1 MEALLQLGSQQPF
14 SADLPLKLYKI
25 LMMKTDFSAK
35 TGIAEFV
42 KTGTRDHALVE
53 AISPSM
59 RAVEMVIHEL
69 AQSDVPVLLLGE
81 AGVGKHTIARR
92 IHENSRESVERFQ
105 TFKCGDLASEHPLE
119 PGGSSAGTIFLQEI
133 SDLDISGQAK
143 LVRSLSSLENGG
155 ALKARLI
162 CGSSRDLEGEVR
174 DGRMREDLYYRISG
188 ICLRLPPLRQRKED
202 IPALTNF
209 FLAKYAADFDRPLP
223 VLSAQTQCL
232 FNEYAWP
239 GNIPELADAVKALVA
254 LGNESLAMRGLRA
267 MLTKSDPA
275 LEGAGVS
282 LKNVARAASRE
293 AEKELILKALTRTRW
308 NRRRAAEEL
317 QISYK
322 ALLYKLK
329 QIGYSEYEAS

>member
-1 MEALLQLGSQQPF
+1 
-14 SADLPLKLYKI
+14 
-25 LMMKTDFSAK
+25 MMKNDFASKNGNAVK
-35 TGIAEFV
+35 IPTPEAEVFV
-42 KTGTRDHALVE
+42 G

-69 AQSDVPVLLLGE
+69 AHSHFPVLLLGE
-81 AGVGKHTIARR
+81 AGAGKHTIARR
-92 IHENSRESVERFQ
+92 IHENSRE
-105 TFKCGDLASEHPLE
+105 ASEKFRVLKCSDLTGKNFQE
-119 PGGSSAGTIFLQEI
+119 LNAPGHSAAGTVFLQEI
-133 SDLDISGQAK
+133 ADLDASCQTK
-143 LVRSLSSLENGG
+143 LLESLSSFGKDG
-155 ALKARLI
+155 IPKARLI
-162 CGSSRDLEGEVR
+162 CGSCRDLGSEVR
-174 DGRMREDLYYRISG
+174 EGRVREDLYYRISG
-188 ICLRLPPLRQRKED
+188 VCLRLPPLRQRKED

-209 FLAKYAADFDRPLP
+209 FLAKYAADFDCPIP
-223 VLSAQTQCL
+223 IVSVQTQHL

-267 MLTKSDPA
+267 MLTKDPA
-275 LEGAGVS
+275 PESSTVS
-282 LKNVARAASRE
+282 LKSVARAASRE
-293 AEKELILKALTRTRW
+293 AEKEVILKALTRTRW

>member
-1 MEALLQLGSQQPF
+1 MTKSDFGS
-14 SADLPLKLYKI
+14 
-25 LMMKTDFSAK
+25 K
-35 TGIAEFV
+35 TGTAEFV
-42 KTGTRDHALVE
+42 KTSNAGDVTFVE

-81 AGVGKHTIARR
+81 AGSGKRTIARR
-92 IHENSRESVERFQ
+92 IHENSRESIERFRIL
-105 TFKCGDLASEHPLE
+105 KCADLTGESFQEFHAGHFA
-119 PGGSSAGTIFLQEI
+119 AGTVFLQEI
-133 SDLDISGQAK
+133 ADLDASCQTK
-143 LVRSLSSLENGG
+143 LLQSLSTFGKGG
-155 ALKARLI
+155 VPKARLI
-162 CGSSRDLEGEVR
+162 CGSCRDLGSEVR
-174 DGRMREDLYYRISG
+174 EGRVREDLYYRISG
-188 ICLRLPPLRQRKED
+188 LCLRLPPLRQRKED

-209 FLAKYAADFDRPLP
+209 FLSKYAADFDCPIPIVSL
-223 VLSAQTQCL
+223 QTQRL
-232 FNEYAWP
+232 FNEYSWP

-275 LEGAGVS
+275 AEGSAVS
-282 LKNVARAASRE
+282 LKSVARAASRE
-293 AEKELILKALTRTRW
+293 AEKEVILKALTRTRW

>member
-1 MEALLQLGSQQPF
+1 MAALLQLEGQQPF
-14 SADLPLKLYKI
+14 SADLPPKLYKI

-35 TGIAEFV
+35 TGIAEFA
-42 KTGTRDHALVE
+42 KTGTEDHAFVE
-53 AISPSM
+53 AVSPSM

-92 IHENSRESVERFQ
+92 IHENSRESVESFQ
-105 TFKCGDLASEHPLE
+105 IFKCADLTSRHLQDVGAA
-119 PGGSSAGTIFLQEI
+119 GGTVFLQEI
-133 SDLDISGQAK
+133 ADLETSCQSK
-143 LVRSLSSLENGG
+143 LLNGLSSFGKG
-155 ALKARLI
+155 AAIKARLI
-162 CGSSRDLEGEVR
+162 CGSSRDLEAEVR
-174 DGRMREDLYYRISG
+174 DGRVREDLYYRISG
-188 ICLRLPPLRQRKED
+188 VCLRLPPLRQRKED

-209 FLAKYAADFDRPLP
+209 FLAKYAEDFDCP
-223 VLSAQTQCL
+223 VPIVSAQTQCL

-267 MLTKSDPA
+267 MLTKSGPA
-275 LEGAGVS
+275 SEGSAVS